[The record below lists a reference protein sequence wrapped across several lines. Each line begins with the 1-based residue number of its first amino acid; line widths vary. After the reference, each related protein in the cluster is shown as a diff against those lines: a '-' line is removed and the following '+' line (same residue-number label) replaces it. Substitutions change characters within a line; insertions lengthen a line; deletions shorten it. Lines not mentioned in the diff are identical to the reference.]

1 MALVNSYRRF
11 PVTLVR
17 GEGVRVWDA
26 AGREYLDL
34 AAGIAVSSVG
44 HCHPHVAGA
53 IRAQAG
59 EILHTSNLFTNQP
72 GERLA
77 EALARHSGGYDT
89 FLCNSGTEA
98 VETAI
103 KVARLR
109 HRRAG
114 RPGDPEIL
122 VFDGAFHGRTLGALS
137 ATAEHRD
144 GFEPLL
150 EGFVRLPWNDPT
162 AVEAAVSERT
172 AAILFEP
179 IQGESGIREASV
191 PFMRALRAAADR
203 VGALLI
209 ADEIQSGM
217 YRTGDFFA
225 HSAAGIRADVVT
237 MAKGLAGGLPV
248 GAVLMGAAA
257 RDVLRP
263 GDHGST
269 FGGNPVVAA
278 AAVAVL
284 EVVEAQGLA
293 LRAKTVGARLRA
305 ALERQVRPGG
315 PLRGVRGRGLM
326 LGLELVSDP
335 YPAAL
340 AGIEAG
346 VLTVTAG
353 ENVLRLLPPLIL
365 TEADADEALARLG
378 PAVTRAPAG

>member
-1 MALVNSYRRF
+1 MALVTSYRRF

-17 GEGVRVWDA
+17 GEGVRAWDE

-34 AAGIAVSSVG
+34 SAGIAVSSVG
-44 HCHPHVAGA
+44 HCHPHVVGA

-59 EILHTSNLFTNQP
+59 QILHTSNLFENRP
-72 GERLA
+72 AERLA
-77 EALARHSGGYDT
+77 AALAHHSGGYDA

-109 HRRAG
+109 HHRAG
-114 RPGDPEIL
+114 RAGDPEIV

-137 ATAEHRD
+137 ATAAHRE

-150 EGFVRLPWNDPT
+150 GGFLRLPWNDAQ
-162 AVEAAVSERT
+162 AVAAAVTERT

-179 IQGESGIREASV
+179 IQGESGIREATL

-217 YRTGDFFA
+217 YRTGEFFA
-225 HSAAGIRADVVT
+225 HSAAGIRADIVT
-237 MAKGLAGGLPV
+237 MAKGLAGGLPI
-248 GAVLMGAAA
+248 GAVLMGEAA
-257 RDVLRP
+257 REVLRP

-284 EVVEAQGLA
+284 EVIEADRLA
-293 LRAKTVGARLRA
+293 ERVRTVGARLRTQ
-305 ALERQVRPGG
+305 LQSLVRPAG
-315 PLRGVRGRGLM
+315 PLVKVRGRGLM
-326 LGLELVSDP
+326 LGLELTSDP
-335 YPAAL
+335 YPVAL

-353 ENVLRLLPPLIL
+353 ESVLRLLPPIIL
-365 TEADADEALARLG
+365 TTEEADTAVARL
-378 PAVTRAPAG
+378 APLLGA